1 MILSNEQVND
11 LASPLVEILEKFYED
26 EKNVKEFRDWLENR
40 RNDERA
46 NRDDNMRHWGYG
58 SGQ

>member
-1 MILSNEQVND
+1 MILSDNQINN

-26 EKNVKEFRDWLENR
+26 EKNVKEFKGWLENR
-40 RNDERA
+40 RSDERA
-46 NRDDNMRHWGYG
+46 NRDDDVCHWSYG